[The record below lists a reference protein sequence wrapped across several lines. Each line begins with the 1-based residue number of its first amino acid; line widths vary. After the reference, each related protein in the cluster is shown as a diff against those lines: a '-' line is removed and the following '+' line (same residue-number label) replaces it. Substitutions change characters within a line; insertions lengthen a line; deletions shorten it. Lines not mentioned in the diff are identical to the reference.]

1 MKEQEYTGLDFLTD
15 KSLRYALLY
24 HFWLHKWSKKH
35 FGFRKTTTMLLLM
48 LYELKRP
55 IISTEWNILNSSY
68 SFSNSSAD
76 ILVLEGK
83 SMIRRTKVMIS
94 DIDKIKSRAGRKSVK
109 GLQQQAIHAYRYE
122 ITPYGIQT
130 ADCIRHNIN
139 VRIQNFTIKETQ
151 SMRKY

>member
-1 MKEQEYTGLDFLTD
+1 
-15 KSLRYALLY
+15 
-24 HFWLHKWSKKH
+24 
-35 FGFRKTTTMLLLM
+35 
-48 LYELKRP
+48 
-55 IISTEWNILNSSY
+55 
-68 SFSNSSAD
+68 
-76 ILVLEGK
+76 
-83 SMIRRTKVMIS
+83 MIS